1 MLRPPCRTRLACWTG
16 PHSPGRQS
24 PLPCPQRAG
33 ESEAGGER
41 GPMAGAYTVAQL
53 TTIAAPLV
61 VACLCLYAHRLKI
74 GGGFLLFW
82 AVGQRQARTRNLR
95 RRCEVRARL
104 RDRRTRCRG
113 AILSSVARDAAGGGE
128 DADRKG
134 TRLNS

>member
-82 AVGQRQARTRNLR
+82 AVGHLALA
-95 RRCEVRARL
+95 VAFA
-104 RDRRTRCRG
+104 
-113 AILSSVARDAAGGGE
+113 AIRSEEHKSELQSLMRISYAVFCL
-128 DADRKG
+128 KKKK
-134 TRLNS
+134 